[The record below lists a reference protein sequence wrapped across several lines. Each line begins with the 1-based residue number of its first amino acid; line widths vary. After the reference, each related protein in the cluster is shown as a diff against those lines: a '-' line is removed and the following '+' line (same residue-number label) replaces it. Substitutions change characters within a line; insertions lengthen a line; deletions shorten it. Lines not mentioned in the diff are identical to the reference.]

1 MLQHA
6 SVLLLLRLALFAQTG
21 VVQNRTASFT
31 QQPGP
36 PIERTLAGAQT
47 HTYSITLEK
56 EQFVHVVV
64 DQHGIDV
71 VVRTSS
77 PSGQKLN
84 EFDSP
89 NGINGPEDVTIVAA
103 AAGQYRILVAPLEPS
118 RN

>member
-6 SVLLLLRLALFAQTG
+6 SVLLLLRLALLAQVG
-21 VVQNRTASFT
+21 VTQNRAASFT
-31 QQPGP
+31 LQPGP

-56 EQFVHVVV
+56 EQFAHVVV

-71 VVRTSS
+71 VIRTFS

-89 NGINGPEDVTIVAA
+89 NGINGPEDATIVATA
-103 AAGQYRILVAPLEPS
+103 DGQYRIQVAP
-118 RN
+118 